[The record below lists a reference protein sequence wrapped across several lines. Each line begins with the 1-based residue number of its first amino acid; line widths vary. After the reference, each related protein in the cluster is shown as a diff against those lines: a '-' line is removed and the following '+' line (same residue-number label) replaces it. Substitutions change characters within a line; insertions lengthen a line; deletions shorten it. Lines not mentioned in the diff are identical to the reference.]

1 MSAMGWY
8 LSGEMLK
15 IEDGE
20 AGAEVGEAR
29 AEAAKQKREAKT
41 RNAPDARSGGLPV
54 TA

>member
-1 MSAMGWY
+1 VVVCSAAEWIMSAMGVY
-8 LSGEMLK
+8 LSGELLE

-20 AGAEVGEAR
+20 AG
-29 AEAAKQKREAKT
+29 T